1 MKAFE
6 RDQKVKYLGYFDGF
20 TQYIPLSVTV
30 AGMTEIVDVLSDP
43 GQNSDQIKNA
53 IYELWLTTKH
63 EKLSEDDRTNLLGI
77 YFTKLKM
84 YPPQSVAYV
93 LRDFGD
99 TAHFFPSWAEIKIVL
114 DQQSGWRNQLI
125 RCLRAVAKQGTSK

>member
-6 RDQKVKYLGYFDGF
+6 RDHKVKYLGYFDGF

-30 AGMTEIVDVLSDP
+30 AGMTEIVDLLSNP

-63 EKLSEDDRTNLLGI
+63 EKLSEDDRTNLLAI

-84 YPPQSVAYV
+84 YPPQSVAFV

-99 TAHFFPSWAEIKIVL
+99 TSHFFPSWAEIKIVL
-114 DQQSGWRNQLI
+114 DQHSGWRNQLI
-125 RCLRAVAKQGTSK
+125 RCLRAVATQGTSK